1 MQKKNIKP
9 LGRGGDVDK
18 TQTIET
24 VAKDMRTGNEISRSA
39 ATYTTGSTKKN
50 KGAVVDA
57 LKGGTRQFT
66 QGLANAVRPAPTN
79 TAPGKAM
86 ASGVNNAKAAGNA
99 ATATKNLTDQLMSK
113 KYELSSKSGSGN
125 RKGARA
131 IMNTKKSTP
140 RG

>member
-1 MQKKNIKP
+1 MQAKKVKDLRP
-9 LGRGGDVDK
+9 KSGGDVDK

-24 VAKDMRTGNEISRSA
+24 VAKDMRTGKEISRSA

-79 TAPGKAM
+79 TAPGKTM
-86 ASGVNNAKAAGNA
+86 ANGVNNAVAAGNA
-99 ATATKNLTDQLMSK
+99 AAATKNFTDQLMSK
-113 KYELSSKSGSGN
+113 KYELSNKSGTQ
-125 RKGARA
+125 KGARV
-131 IMNTKKSTP
+131 MNTKKATP

>member
-86 ASGVNNAKAAGNA
+86 ASGVNNAVAAGNA
-99 ATATKNLTDQLMSK
+99 AAATKNFTDQLMSK
-113 KYELSSKSGSGN
+113 SYELKNKSGN
-125 RKGARA
+125 QKGARV
-131 IMNTKKSTP
+131 KSIKNATP